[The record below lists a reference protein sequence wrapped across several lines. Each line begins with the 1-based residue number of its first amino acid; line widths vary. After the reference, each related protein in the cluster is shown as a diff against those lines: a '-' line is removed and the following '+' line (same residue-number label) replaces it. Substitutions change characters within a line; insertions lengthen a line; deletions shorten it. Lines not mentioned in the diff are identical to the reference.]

1 LSEKREKKKKKKKIS
16 SFFFANVAPLLFY
29 FSAPGNDLL
38 RECSLKKNDAS
49 LWDSQVRSMKSKKRS
64 VAVEEHFGGDEEAMD
79 SFLNQFYVDEHGR
92 KRAVRMNRYSKKTV
106 NGVVVEELQNWNEP
120 KEASSGPKVV
130 PALSVDGQ
138 NFDSLAGT
146 PSKIGRVTGLTV
158 VDCGLAQSTSKCTN
172 VPTSGKWACL
182 IERGEVTFAE
192 KVATCVAQGASGL
205 IMFNKVV
212 LKEDGTEDDPEFSA
226 SLGDERAPL
235 PVLCVKRSIGL
246 KIKTTLL
253 GKAATME
260 VPPEQASTAFLPLT
274 NAVDQGQCG
283 SCYLFASMA
292 AIKMW
297 ANLLIWE
304 EVEARGETFG
314 PQHQMWLDTNTMAH
328 CYQAMLRDAPSKDQA
343 VLFVYFNGA
352 TPDGT
357 DAQLEEKM
365 VSILQSFAIST
376 TDKTLPLRSAVSS
389 FSVRSVEK
397 DCGAGCLQV
406 TVSISLY
413 DAIVR
418 AQPQMKKDGVLST
431 GFVGMSG
438 KTSFTV
444 SRVEGIPNAIVCGGG
459 WHHKVIQEWYLEQ
472 QASRVSG
479 AASSVRFVVHDQ
491 TNSAQVTAEKLS
503 KGPSQRNMDANKCTK
518 LADSKV
524 SPQVPILYRFDPFFE
539 EDELQLNKPPR
550 EFGPLSPYRPIYMD
564 QSSGPGSVAFAD
576 KVRSLMNAMQHGP
589 VMVGIAV
596 CSSMFGVSSSN
607 SKTNPYY
614 DKDCKERINHI
625 VIATAFHIE
634 DLPEVGAAGRTSK
647 WWERSVFAFQNSWGD
662 DFGTHGLFW
671 ARVDFTQ
678 NWSLGIV
685 PLVHRPGKF
694 SNPFLPTQR
703 LEELRMPNTR
713 WARSTE
719 SVTDLSLPVI
729 ELGRLMQIN
738 RPALPEV
745 AVSEVVVTLL
755 AIDSSASPVKPK
767 FNVAKA
773 TFGIQFSDAKYF
785 ANEDA
790 VLAKANVD
798 ALKPAVGAD
807 LCAVAEASRVACA
820 AATNATAE
828 ACATVNCCWNE
839 AGSSCYK
846 QADKPAE
853 KTTTIKKDGKWV
865 YWINSNTGNWTWTTT
880 DITSRSTRDAVK
892 MYQVVVRI
900 QLAATSELRTK
911 PATFWSSLALGIDF
925 DASPNVQVA
934 MRDFYMVVDQA
945 LSSEFRK
952 DVESP
957 TAEVGASSTVAV
969 GTAAAA
975 ITAASLLI

>member
-1 LSEKREKKKKKKKIS
+1 VKNEKKKKKKKKIS

-314 PQHQMWLDTNTMAH
+314 PQHQMWLDTTAMAH
-328 CYQAMLRDAPSKDQA
+328 CYQAMLRDAPTKDQA
-343 VLFVYFNGA
+343 VLFVYFTGA

-406 TVSISLY
+406 TV
-413 DAIVR
+413 AIEPVR
-418 AQPQMKKDGVLST
+418 LDCARAPADEEGRRAVDRLCRHVGQDVVHRVARRGHPARDRVRRRLAPQGDSGVVP
-431 GFVGMSG
+431 GAAGC
-438 KTSFTV
+438 
-444 SRVEGIPNAIVCGGG
+444 R
-459 WHHKVIQEWYLEQ
+459 
-472 QASRVSG
+472 ASR
-479 AASSVRFVVHDQ
+479 APPRRCASSRATQ
-491 TNSAQVTAEKLS
+491 TNSARGHRREAGQGTVAAQHRRATSAPSSPTA
-503 KGPSQRNMDANKCTK
+503 RCRRRRRCCT
-518 LADSKV
+518 AST
-524 SPQVPILYRFDPFFE
+524 R
-539 EDELQLNKPPR
+539 
-550 EFGPLSPYRPIYMD
+550 
-564 QSSGPGSVAFAD
+564 SSS
-576 KVRSLMNAMQHGP
+576 RTS
-589 VMVGIAV
+589 
-596 CSSMFGVSSSN
+596 CSS
-607 SKTNPYY
+607 
-614 DKDCKERINHI
+614 
-625 VIATAFHIE
+625 
-634 DLPEVGAAGRTSK
+634 TSRRASLA
-647 WWERSVFAFQNSWGD
+647 RS
-662 DFGTHGLFW
+662 
-671 ARVDFTQ
+671 
-678 NWSLGIV
+678 
-685 PLVHRPGKF
+685 P
-694 SNPFLPTQR
+694 PT
-703 LEELRMPNTR
+703 
-713 WARSTE
+713 ARST
-719 SVTDLSLPVI
+719 
-729 ELGRLMQIN
+729 
-738 RPALPEV
+738 
-745 AVSEVVVTLL
+745 
-755 AIDSSASPVKPK
+755 
-767 FNVAKA
+767 
-773 TFGIQFSDAKYF
+773 
-785 ANEDA
+785 
-790 VLAKANVD
+790 
-798 ALKPAVGAD
+798 
-807 LCAVAEASRVACA
+807 
-820 AATNATAE
+820 
-828 ACATVNCCWNE
+828 W
-839 AGSSCYK
+839 
-846 QADKPAE
+846 
-853 KTTTIKKDGKWV
+853 
-865 YWINSNTGNWTWTTT
+865 
-880 DITSRSTRDAVK
+880 TSRRAPARWRLPTRCA
-892 MYQVVVRI
+892 R
-900 QLAATSELRTK
+900 
-911 PATFWSSLALGIDF
+911 
-925 DASPNVQVA
+925 
-934 MRDFYMVVDQA
+934 
-945 LSSEFRK
+945 
-952 DVESP
+952 
-957 TAEVGASSTVAV
+957 
-969 GTAAAA
+969 
-975 ITAASLLI
+975 

>member
-1 LSEKREKKKKKKKIS
+1 
-16 SFFFANVAPLLFY
+16 
-29 FSAPGNDLL
+29 LL
-38 RECSLKKNDAS
+38 RECSLKKNDAT
-49 LWDSQVRSMKSKKRS
+49 LWASQVRSIKSKKRS
-64 VAVEEHFGGDEEAMD
+64 VAAAEHFGGDEEAMD
-79 SFLNQFYVDEHGR
+79 SFLHQFHVDEHGR
-92 KRAVRMNRYSKKTV
+92 KRAVRMGRYSKTTV
-106 NGVVVEELQNWNEP
+106 NGAVVEELRNWNEP
-120 KEASSGPKVV
+120 KETGSGPKIV
-130 PALSVDGQ
+130 PVLTVDGQ
-138 NFDSLAGT
+138 SFDSLPGS
-146 PSKIGRVTGLTV
+146 PSKVGRVSGLTV
-158 VDCGLAQSTSKCTN
+158 VDCGLAQTGTKCAGA
-172 VPTSGKWACL
+172 PTSGKWACL
-182 IERGEVTFAE
+182 IERGEVTFVE

-205 IMFNKVV
+205 IMFNKQV
-212 LKEDGTEDDPEFSA
+212 LKDDGSEDDPEFSA
-226 SLGDERAPL
+226 SLGDERAAL
-235 PVLCVKRSIGL
+235 PVLCVKRSVGL
-246 KIKTTLL
+246 KIKATLL
-253 GKAATME
+253 GKLATME

-274 NAVDQGQCG
+274 NAVDQASCG
-283 SCYLFASMA
+283 SCYAYASMA
-292 AIKMW
+292 SIRMW

-304 EVEARGETFG
+304 EVESRGETFG
-314 PQHQMWLDTNTMAH
+314 PQHQMWLDTTTMAH
-328 CYQAMLRDAPSKDQA
+328 CYQAMLRDAPTKDQG

-365 VSILQSFAIST
+365 VSILQSFAFST
-376 TDKTLPLRSAVSS
+376 SDKTLPLRTAVSA

-406 TVSISLY
+406 TVAISLY
-413 DAIVR
+413 NAIVR
-418 AQPQMKKDGVLST
+418 AHPEQKSDGVLST

-444 SRVEGIPNAIVCGGG
+444 SRVEGIPNAIFCGGG

-472 QASRVSG
+472 QASRISG
-479 AASSVRFVVHDQ
+479 APTSVRFVVRDQ
-491 TNSAQVTAEKLS
+491 TNPAEVTAEKLA
-503 KGPSQRNMDANKCTK
+503 KGPSQRNVDPNKCVK

-524 SPQVPILYRFDPFFE
+524 SPLAPILYRFDPFFE
-539 EDELQLNKPPR
+539 QDELQLNKPPR

-564 QSSGPGSVAFAD
+564 QAAGPGSVAFAD
-576 KVRSLMNAMQHGP
+576 KVRSLMAATQYGP
-589 VMVGIAV
+589 VMVGIGV
-596 CSSMFGVSSSN
+596 CPTMFSVSSSN

-634 DLPEVGAAGRTSK
+634 DLPEEGSAGRSSK

-662 DFGTHGLFW
+662 DFGNHGLFW

-694 SNPFLPTQR
+694 VNPFLPTQR

-745 AVSEVVVTLL
+745 ACSEVVVTLL
-755 AIDSSASPVKPK
+755 AIDSSASPAKPR

-785 ANEDA
+785 ANEEQ

-798 ALKPAVGAD
+798 ALKPSVGAD

-820 AATNATAE
+820 AAANATAE
-828 ACATVNCCWNE
+828 ACATVNCCWN
-839 AGSSCYK
+839 AAASSCYK

-880 DITSRSTRDAVK
+880 DVTSRDTRDAVK

-925 DASPNVQVA
+925 DAAPNVQVA
-934 MRDFYMVVDQA
+934 MRDFYLVVDQT

-957 TAEVGASSTVAV
+957 TGETTSTASTTVAATAV
-969 GTAAAA
+969 TAVTAAA
-975 ITAASLLI
+975 TLLL